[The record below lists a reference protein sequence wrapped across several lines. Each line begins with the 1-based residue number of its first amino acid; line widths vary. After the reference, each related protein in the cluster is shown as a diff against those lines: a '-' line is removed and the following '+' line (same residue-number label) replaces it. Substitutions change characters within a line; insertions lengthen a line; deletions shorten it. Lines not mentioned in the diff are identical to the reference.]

1 MHAPLILRLTY
12 FSRSIVLYL
21 GIIALACLVFPHGS
35 YAACQEICDATLGN
49 TGFGIFTLSN
59 NPTGSDNTAFGFF
72 ALQSVTSGDEN
83 TAVGEGA
90 LIRNLTGS
98 YNTAVG
104 WRALVENKTDGNTAV
119 GVAAMS
125 NTTTGYYNTA
135 TGATALYTNTG
146 GFYNTATGVDAL
158 YFNKSGNYNTATGAQ
173 TLINNTTGSNN
184 TACGLNALFQNSSGS
199 NNVALGTGAGGS
211 LTTGNNNIV
220 IGANVPGVA
229 GEANTTRIGKSTQ
242 AKTLIG
248 GIYGKT
254 VASGTKVG
262 VVIDST
268 GKLGTIV
275 SSVRFK
281 EAIKPMDKAS
291 EALLNLKPITFRYKR
306 DLDPDGVT
314 QFGLTAEQAEEVCP
328 DLIVRDEEGKA
339 STVRY
344 EAVNAMLLNEFLKEH
359 RRVAEQQSTIAELKT
374 TVAQQQKQIEALVAG
389 LQKVTARV
397 ESSEPALRVAND
409 N

>member
-1 MHAPLILRLTY
+1 M
-12 FSRSIVLYL
+12 
-21 GIIALACLVFPHGS
+21 
-35 YAACQEICDATLGN
+35 CDATLGN

-90 LIRNLTGS
+90 LVRNLTGS

-104 WRALVENKTDGNTAV
+104 WGALIENKTDGNTAV

-146 GFYNTATGVDAL
+146 GFYNTAAGFDAL
-158 YFNKSGNYNTATGAQ
+158 YSNKSGNYNTATGAQ

-184 TACGLNALFQNSSGS
+184 TACGLAALFENSSGS

-242 AKTLIG
+242 TKTLIG

-254 VASGTKVG
+254 VASGTG
-262 VVIDST
+262 VAVRIDST
-268 GKLGTIV
+268 GKLGTV
-275 SSVRFK
+275 LSSARYK
-281 EAIKPMDKAS
+281 ETIKPMGKTS
-291 EALLNLKPITFRYKR
+291 EAILALEPVTFRYKKE
-306 DLDPDGVT
+306 LDADGVT
-314 QFGLTAEQAEEVCP
+314 QFGLIAEEVEKVNP
-328 DLIVRDEEGKA
+328 DLAVRDEEGKPM
-339 STVRY
+339 SVRY

-359 RRVAEQQSTIAELKT
+359 RTVEELER
-374 TVAQQQKQIEALVAG
+374 QIEALTVG

-397 ESSEPALRVAND
+397 EGSHPAPRVVID